1 MIHQSEEAAAH
12 IRKKY
17 EYFRNKIKITEQFIE
32 YSASRSTMIGQ
43 CYTVRCSGQEPI
55 RTKDRLLREL
65 EIYSSFVLNGYQTQQ

>member
-43 CYTVRCSGQEPI
+43 CYTVRWQGAGADQSAQ
-55 RTKDRLLREL
+55 DWMLQEL
-65 EIYSSFVLNGYQTQQ
+65 EIYRSKNRP